1 MSGREIILNNHIKC
15 VYDSKDKIY
24 KTNFYIGDYVPV
36 KIVLKCNPEDPG
48 EVFAMKCTADNFF
61 EKIPDWTKYAQ
72 EFTCRRF
79 LPYFYSIAGKGSEVI
94 LDDKKLKDMLIL
106 SNISINS
113 EGYFTMAFKPFSIGT
128 RISILWAFGTLK
140 DGFSELCDQES
151 VIPKI

>member
-1 MSGREIILNNHIKC
+1 MIQEINLYNHIKC
-15 VYDSKDKIY
+15 VYNSANEIY
-24 KTNFYIGDYVPV
+24 MANFYIEDWVPV
-36 KIVLKCNPEDPG
+36 KLVLKCNPEDST
-48 EVFAMKCTADNFF
+48 EVIAMKYMADNFF
-61 EKIPDWTKYAQ
+61 EKLPNWTKYAQ

-79 LPYFYSIAGKGSEVI
+79 LPYFYSIAGKGSEAI